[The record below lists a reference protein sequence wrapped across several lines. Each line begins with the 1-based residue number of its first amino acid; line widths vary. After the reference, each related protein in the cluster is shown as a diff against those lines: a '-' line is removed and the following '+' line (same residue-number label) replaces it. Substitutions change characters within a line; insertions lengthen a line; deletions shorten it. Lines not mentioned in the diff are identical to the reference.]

1 MRAIYERCCGLD
13 VHKKTVVACVLT
25 PSGQET
31 RTFGT
36 MTADLLELRAWLQG
50 EGVTHVAMES
60 TGVYWKPVFNLLEDQ
75 GMQLLVVNAR
85 HVKAV
90 PGRKTDVK
98 DAEWLA
104 DLLRHGLLK
113 ASFIPNREQRE
124 LRELVRY
131 RRTVIEQRA
140 HVVQRI
146 QKLLEGANIKLSD
159 VTSDVMGVSGRAMLN
174 ALAAGVDDAPAMAG
188 LAKTAL
194 RNKIPELERALTG
207 SFGSHQRFMLRSQF
221 QLLEALEVQIASLD
235 EEVAERMRPFQVH
248 LDRLDEIPGIGT
260 RSAQQI
266 LAEVGTDM
274 TRFPTSAHFASWAR
288 VCPGNNESAG
298 KRRNSSVGGG
308 NRWLRNALLEAAW
321 SVSHRRQ
328 LNFFTARYHRI
339 GARRG
344 KRRAAIA
351 VAHSLLVAVYHLLRD
366 GTVFQDLGADHF
378 ERRNREAVTRRSLRR
393 LEQLGYKV
401 TLEEATAC

>member
-1 MRAIYERCCGLD
+1 MRTIYERCCGLD

-25 PSGQET
+25 PASQQT

-36 MTADLLELRAWLQG
+36 MTPDLLQLREWLQS

-75 GMQLLVVNAR
+75 GMELMVVNAR

-146 QKLLEGANIKLSD
+146 QKLLEGANIKLGD
-159 VTSDVMGVSGRAMLN
+159 VTSDVMGVSGRAMLT
-174 ALAAGVDDAPAMAG
+174 ALAAADQDARTLAG
-188 LAKTAL
+188 MAKTAL
-194 RNKIPELERALTG
+194 RRKIPELERALTG
-207 SFGSHQRFMLRSQF
+207 SFGPHQRFMLRSQF
-221 QLLEALEVQIASLD
+221 QLLEALEAQIASLD
-235 EEVAERMRPFQVH
+235 DEVAQRMRPLQAA
-248 LDRLDEIPGIGT
+248 LDHLDEIPGIGV
-260 RSAQQI
+260 RAAQQI
-266 LAEVGTDM
+266 IAEVGTDM

-288 VCPGNNESAG
+288 ICPGNNESAG
-298 KRRNSSVGGG
+298 KRRNSSIGGG

-321 SVSHRRQ
+321 TVSHSRRQ
-328 LNFFTARYHRI
+328 TFFTARHRRI
-339 GARRG
+339 AARRG
-344 KRRAAIA
+344 NKRAAIA
-351 VAHSLLVAVYHLLRD
+351 SAHSLLVAIYHMLRD
-366 GTVFQDLGADHF
+366 GTVFQDLGPMHF
-378 ERRNREAVTRRSLRR
+378 EKLNREAVTRRSLRR
-393 LEQLGYKV
+393 LEQLGYRV
-401 TLEEATAC
+401 TLEEATA

>member
-1 MRAIYERCCGLD
+1 MRTIYERSCGLD

-25 PSGQET
+25 PASQQT

-36 MTADLLELRAWLQG
+36 MTPDLLQLREWLQS

-75 GMQLLVVNAR
+75 GMELMVVNAR

-146 QKLLEGANIKLSD
+146 QKLLEGANIKLGD
-159 VTSDVMGVSGRAMLN
+159 VTSDVMGVSGRAMLT
-174 ALAAGVDDAPAMAG
+174 ALATADQDARTLAGM
-188 LAKTAL
+188 AKTAL
-194 RNKIPELERALTG
+194 RRKIPELERALTG
-207 SFGSHQRFMLRSQF
+207 SFGPHQRFMLRSQF
-221 QLLEALEVQIASLD
+221 QLLEALEAQIASLD
-235 EEVAERMRPFQVH
+235 DEVAQRMRPLQAA
-248 LDRLDEIPGIGT
+248 LDHLDEIPGIGV
-260 RSAQQI
+260 RAAQQI
-266 LAEVGTDM
+266 IAEVGTDM

-288 VCPGNNESAG
+288 ICPGNNESAG
-298 KRRNSSVGGG
+298 KRRNSSIGGG

-321 SVSHRRQ
+321 TVSHSRRQ
-328 LNFFTARYHRI
+328 TFFTARHRRI
-339 GARRG
+339 AARRG
-344 KRRAAIA
+344 NKRAAIA
-351 VAHSLLVAVYHLLRD
+351 SAHSLLVAIYHMLRD
-366 GTVFQDLGADHF
+366 GTVFQDLGPMHF
-378 ERRNREAVTRRSLRR
+378 EKLNREAVTRRSLRR
-393 LEQLGYKV
+393 LEQLGYRV
-401 TLEEATAC
+401 TLEEATA

>member
-1 MRAIYERCCGLD
+1 VRTIYERCCGLD

-25 PSGQET
+25 PASQQT

-36 MTADLLELRAWLQG
+36 MTPDLLRLREWLQS

-75 GMQLLVVNAR
+75 GMELMVVNAR

-146 QKLLEGANIKLSD
+146 QKLLEGANIKLGD
-159 VTSDVMGVSGRAMLN
+159 VTSDVMGVSGRAMLT
-174 ALAAGVDDAPAMAG
+174 ALAAADQDPQTLAG
-188 LAKTAL
+188 MAKTAL
-194 RNKIPELERALTG
+194 RRKIPELERALTG
-207 SFGSHQRFMLRSQF
+207 SFGPHQRFMLRSQF
-221 QLLEALEVQIASLD
+221 QLLEALEAQIASLD
-235 EEVAERMRPFQVH
+235 DEVAQRMRPLQAA
-248 LDRLDEIPGIGT
+248 LDHLDEIPGIGV
-260 RSAQQI
+260 RAAQQI
-266 LAEVGTDM
+266 IAEVGTDM

-288 VCPGNNESAG
+288 ICPGNNESAG
-298 KRRNSSVGGG
+298 KRRNSSIGGG

-321 SVSHRRQ
+321 TVSHSRRQ
-328 LNFFTARYHRI
+328 TFFTARHRRI
-339 GARRG
+339 AARRG
-344 KRRAAIA
+344 NKRAAIA
-351 VAHSLLVAVYHLLRD
+351 SAHSLLVAIYHMLRD
-366 GTVFQDLGADHF
+366 GTVFQDLGPMHF
-378 ERRNREAVTRRSLRR
+378 EKLNREAVTRRSLRR
-393 LEQLGYKV
+393 LEQLGYRV
-401 TLEEATAC
+401 TLEEATA

>member
-1 MRAIYERCCGLD
+1 MRTIYERCCGLD

-25 PSGQET
+25 PASQQT

-36 MTADLLELRAWLQG
+36 MTPDLLRLREWLQS

-75 GMQLLVVNAR
+75 GMELMVVNAR

-146 QKLLEGANIKLSD
+146 QKLLEGANIKLGD
-159 VTSDVMGVSGRAMLN
+159 VTSDVMGVSGRAMLT
-174 ALAAGVDDAPAMAG
+174 ALAAADQDPQTLAG
-188 LAKTAL
+188 MAKTAL
-194 RNKIPELERALTG
+194 RRKIPELERALTG
-207 SFGSHQRFMLRSQF
+207 SFGPHQRFMLRSQF
-221 QLLEALEVQIASLD
+221 QLLEALEAQIASLD
-235 EEVAERMRPFQVH
+235 DEVAQRMRPLQAA
-248 LDRLDEIPGIGT
+248 LDHLDEIPGIGV
-260 RSAQQI
+260 RAAQQI
-266 LAEVGTDM
+266 IAEVGTDM

-288 VCPGNNESAG
+288 ICPGNNESAG
-298 KRRNSSVGGG
+298 KRRNSSIGGG

-321 SVSHRRQ
+321 TVSHSRRQ
-328 LNFFTARYHRI
+328 TFFTARHRRI
-339 GARRG
+339 AARRG
-344 KRRAAIA
+344 NKRAAIA
-351 VAHSLLVAVYHLLRD
+351 SAHSLLVAIYHMLRD
-366 GTVFQDLGADHF
+366 GTVFQDLGPMHF
-378 ERRNREAVTRRSLRR
+378 EKLNREAVTRRSLRR
-393 LEQLGYKV
+393 LEQLGYRV
-401 TLEEATAC
+401 TLEEATA

>member
-1 MRAIYERCCGLD
+1 MRTIYERCCGLD

-25 PSGQET
+25 RASQQT

-36 MTADLLELRAWLQG
+36 MTPDLLQLREWLQS

-75 GMQLLVVNAR
+75 GMELMVVNAR

-146 QKLLEGANIKLSD
+146 QKLLEGANIKLGD
-159 VTSDVMGVSGRAMLN
+159 VTSDVMGVSGRAMLT
-174 ALAAGVDDAPAMAG
+174 ALATADQDARTLAGM
-188 LAKTAL
+188 AKTAL
-194 RNKIPELERALTG
+194 RRKIPELERALTG
-207 SFGSHQRFMLRSQF
+207 SFGPHQRFMLRSQF
-221 QLLEALEVQIASLD
+221 QLLEALEAQIASLD
-235 EEVAERMRPFQVH
+235 DEVAQRMRPLQAA
-248 LDRLDEIPGIGT
+248 LDHLDEIPGIGV
-260 RSAQQI
+260 RAAQQI
-266 LAEVGTDM
+266 IAEVGTDM

-288 VCPGNNESAG
+288 ICPGNNESAG
-298 KRRNSSVGGG
+298 KRRNSSIGGG

-321 SVSHRRQ
+321 TVSHSRRQ
-328 LNFFTARYHRI
+328 TFFTARHRRI
-339 GARRG
+339 AARRG
-344 KRRAAIA
+344 NKRAAIA
-351 VAHSLLVAVYHLLRD
+351 SAHSLLVAIYHMLRD
-366 GTVFQDLGADHF
+366 GTVFQDLGPMHF
-378 ERRNREAVTRRSLRR
+378 EKLNREAVTRRSLRR
-393 LEQLGYKV
+393 LEQLGYRV
-401 TLEEATAC
+401 TLEEATA